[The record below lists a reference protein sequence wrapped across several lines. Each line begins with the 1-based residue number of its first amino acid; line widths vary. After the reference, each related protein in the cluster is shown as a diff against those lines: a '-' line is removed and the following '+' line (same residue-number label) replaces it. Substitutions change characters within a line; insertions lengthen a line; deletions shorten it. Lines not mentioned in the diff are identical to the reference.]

1 MCAPHAQK
9 NFEERPDELEAS
21 KLRNM
26 LLLDHR
32 TADMDKPLPPELYLQ
47 RYPHRAEAAKAEAA
61 ARKRR
66 GLVAP
71 PIARA
76 FGPNPLDPPTRDN
89 PVTDGSP
96 GPETTTPRV
105 EGGGSPSPST
115 PPDRTLRR
123 TKSAGPAASR
133 TRPSTAPSLEWG
145 SRRSARSRCSARSE
159 QRLALLPKESYSN
172 LRTTWWANV
181 TTNKSVPKN
190 KVDSH
195 LATRDGIPKFQL
207 AEVEP
212 ELTEGMSARG
222 DPSLVDSKPAVF
234 APYRRP
240 QQQERH
246 GWTGVNIVDDG
257 AQVARVGDGGAM
269 RDPASPPLD
278 TTVMTNPFNATQ
290 TAFPNSPTPPP
301 GPSPSPSPSVGSPIG
316 WLSRRSQASARRHGT
331 HGQSG
336 EVPELGV
343 EPTGLAAM
351 LASAQRTPAGSLA
364 NQSYTNNPAFV
375 PSPLLPDD
383 TSLATP
389 APSKLGASSPS
400 RRGASPAKARPK
412 TASAALRRTYA
423 GLPVAA
429 NRVLV
434 DLKRTL
440 TREPFKPETVHVGA
454 PAWGVGGRC
463 SPVVSTRVPAGLLGH
478 WADHQAHRQHRRL
491 HVGC

>member
-1 MCAPHAQK
+1 M
-9 NFEERPDELEAS
+9 
-21 KLRNM
+21 
-26 LLLDHR
+26 
-32 TADMDKPLPPELYLQ
+32 
-47 RYPHRAEAAKAEAA
+47 
-61 ARKRR
+61 
-66 GLVAP
+66 
-71 PIARA
+71 
-76 FGPNPLDPPTRDN
+76 
-89 PVTDGSP
+89 
-96 GPETTTPRV
+96 
-105 EGGGSPSPST
+105 
-115 PPDRTLRR
+115 
-123 TKSAGPAASR
+123 
-133 TRPSTAPSLEWG
+133 
-145 SRRSARSRCSARSE
+145 
-159 QRLALLPKESYSN
+159 
-172 LRTTWWANV
+172 

-246 GWTGVNIVDDG
+246 GWTGVNIVEDG

-269 RDPASPPLD
+269 RGPASPPLD

-389 APSKLGASSPS
+389 APSKLGASSS
-400 RRGASPAKARPK
+400 SRGASPAKARPK